1 MEDRWECKMWR
12 VAIVDDQLSIRT
24 QMQSYF
30 ERYQEDHQ
38 QQFRISSFGNAEL
51 FLDQY
56 KPVYDIVLMDI
67 DMPGMNGLSAA
78 HRLRKLDEQV
88 VLMFVTN
95 LTQYAI
101 NGYEVSAVDYVIKPL
116 DYAKFEF
123 KLTRAL
129 GMVPPKNKS
138 MVFIKTEE
146 GIVSV
151 EQDDVTYVEVQGH
164 NLFYHTKSETYRI
177 RGSLKQ
183 AEAELLSPRFFTCNK
198 CYIVNLAYVEEIKN
212 NNVAIVAGDEV
223 MISRPKKKAFMEA
236 LAAYYNN

>member
-1 MEDRWECKMWR
+1 MEDRWECQMWR

-24 QMQSYF
+24 QMESYF
-30 ERYQEDHQ
+30 GHYQEMHQ
-38 QQFRISSFGNAEL
+38 QQFQISLFGNAEL

-67 DMPGMNGLSAA
+67 DMPGMNGLTAA

-129 GMVPPKNKS
+129 RMVAPKNKP
-138 MVFIKTEE
+138 MMFLKTEE

-151 EQDDVTYVEVQGH
+151 GQDDVTYVEVQGH
-164 NLFYHTKSETYRI
+164 NLFYHTSSETYRM

-183 AEAELLSPRFFTCNK
+183 AEAEFLPPRFFTCNK
-198 CYIVNLAYVEEIKN
+198 CYIVNLTYVEEIK
-212 NNVAIVAGDEV
+212 NNVAIVAGDEII
-223 MISRPKKKAFMEA
+223 ISRPKKKAFMEA

>member
-1 MEDRWECKMWR
+1 MWR
-12 VAIVDDQLSIRT
+12 VAIVDDQVSIRI

-30 ERYQEDHQ
+30 ERYQKEHQ
-38 QQFRISSFGNAEL
+38 QQIRLSLFGNAEL

-67 DMPGMNGLSAA
+67 DMPGMNGLAA
-78 HRLRKLDEQV
+78 ARRLRKLDERV

-95 LTQYAI
+95 LAQYAI
-101 NGYEVSAVDYVIKPL
+101 NGYEVSAVDYVIKPV

-129 GMVPPKNKS
+129 SMVPPKNKQ
-138 MVFIKTEE
+138 MVFVRTED
-146 GIVSV
+146 GIVSM
-151 EQDDVTYVEVQGH
+151 EQEDVTYVEVQGH
-164 NLFYHTKSETYRI
+164 NLFYHTVSETYRI

-183 AEAELLSPRFFTCNK
+183 AEANFAPPRFFTCNK
-198 CYIVNLAYVEEIKN
+198 CYIINLSFVEEVK
-212 NNVAIVAGDEV
+212 NNVAVVAGEEV
-223 MISRPKKKAFMEA
+223 MISRPKKKAFMDA